1 MQEALIAAVF
11 LIVSALAGSLIQ
23 PGEDQ
28 MRPLTDQMRPLT
40 PQATSGDAGH
50 DHHDSHQP

>member
-11 LIVSALAGSLIQ
+11 LVVSALIGSLIK

-28 MRPLTDQMRPLT
+28 LRPLT
-40 PQATSGDAGH
+40 PQMFFGDADH
-50 DHHDSHQP
+50 DHDGNHH

>member
-11 LIVSALAGSLIQ
+11 LVVSALIGSLIQ

-28 MRPLTDQMRPLT
+28 LRPLT
-40 PQATSGDAGH
+40 PQASSGDAGH
-50 DHHDSHQP
+50 DHHDSHQH

>member
-11 LIVSALAGSLIQ
+11 LLVAALIGGFIK

-28 MRPLTDQMRPLT
+28 LRPLY
-40 PQATSGDAGH
+40 PQASSGDADAHGS
-50 DHHDSHQP
+50 HH

>member
-11 LIVSALAGSLIQ
+11 LVVSALIGSLIQ

-28 MRPLTDQMRPLT
+28 LRPLT
-40 PQATSGDAGH
+40 PQVSSGEAAH
-50 DHHDSHQP
+50 DHHDSHHH